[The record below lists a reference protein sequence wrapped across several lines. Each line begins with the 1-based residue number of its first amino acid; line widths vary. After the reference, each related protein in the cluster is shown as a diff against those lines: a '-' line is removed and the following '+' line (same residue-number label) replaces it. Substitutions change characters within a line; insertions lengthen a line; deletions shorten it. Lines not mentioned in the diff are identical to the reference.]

1 MWETLLIWINTEF
14 DWHSLGTY
22 GLFETQNVLTQID
35 LLHTDLMNIFGDK
48 MTGAI
53 IGRGGSGGFKSG
65 LLEWREDEDDA
76 MEKETQ

>member
-1 MWETLLIWINTEF
+1 
-14 DWHSLGTY
+14 
-22 GLFETQNVLTQID
+22 
-35 LLHTDLMNIFGDK
+35 MNIFGDK